1 MAAGICWPFRVELMR
16 PVRLYI
22 HPEPHRWESA
32 PGGQLHRLAP
42 VKARLRAV
50 ALFLG
55 YYSLQ
60 TGVTLWAANHVF
72 EVVLFG
78 CRHYFVL
85 LKS

>member
-1 MAAGICWPFRVELMR
+1 MRV
-16 PVRLYI
+16 LYVFTFTQS
-22 HPEPHRWESA
+22 HTDVSQHL
-32 PGGQLHRLAP
+32 GGQLHRLLQ
-42 VKARLRAV
+42 VKVGLRAV
-50 ALFLG
+50 TLFLR

-60 TGVTLWAANHVF
+60 TGVTLWASKHVF